1 VVGVGL
7 SDGGFFPQTWR
18 WTTLAVLAAAG
29 AVLMLSD
36 RVVLSRREV
45 TAVSILLALAG
56 WNLLSWAWSS
66 TPALAGPEAER
77 GLLYASALLA
87 FLVVYDG
94 RDAVP
99 VLFGLLAASTFL
111 SAWALGDHATSTA
124 GPGPL
129 VGPLGYANGAGEVA
143 AVGIVVAA
151 GLGLEWT
158 GCGRRLAVLA
168 PLALLVPTLA
178 LAESSG
184 AALATVAGLCV
195 LAFASRDRA
204 RRPAIVVA
212 CVAGTIVAAVAL
224 VAAFG
229 RENIRW
235 SYWNAALHDYA
246 AHPVLGSGAGSFG
259 RYWAAHKTTNLG
271 ALDAHSLFVE
281 SLAELGLV
289 GLALVIAYLVTVFLA
304 ARENTG
310 RWRAVTTAAF
320 ATYVVHTGV
329 DWDWELPATTLPG
342 VVLAGMLLAGS
353 RSAGA
358 KRLSEDRRLVL
369 AVAVAAFAILALVRL
384 KTAPGT

>member
-1 VVGVGL
+1 VGL

-18 WTTLAVLAAAG
+18 WTTLALLAAAG

-45 TAVSILLALAG
+45 AAVSILLALAG

-77 GLLYASALLA
+77 ALLYASVLLA
-87 FLVVYDG
+87 FLVVF
-94 RDAVP
+94 DARATMPLLV
-99 VLFGLLAASTFL
+99 GLLAASTFL

-143 AVGIVVAA
+143 AVGIVIAV
-151 GLGLEWT
+151 GLGFEWS
-158 GCGRRLAVLA
+158 GGRRLAVLT

-195 LAFASRDRA
+195 LAVASRHRA

-212 CVAGTIVAAVAL
+212 GVAGTIVAAVAL
-224 VAAFG
+224 IAAFG
-229 RENIRW
+229 RGNIRW

-246 AHPVLGSGAGSFG
+246 ARPVFGSGAGSFG
-259 RYWAAHKTTNLG
+259 RYWAAHKTTRLG

-289 GLALVIAYLVTVFLA
+289 GLALVAAYLVTVFLA
-304 ARENTG
+304 ARDNAG

-320 ATYVVHTGV
+320 ATYVVHTAI

-342 VVLAGMLLAGS
+342 IVLAGMLLGGA
-353 RSAGA
+353 RPTGA

>member
-1 VVGVGL
+1 MVGVGL

-45 TAVSILLALAG
+45 VAVSILLALAG
-56 WNLLSWAWSS
+56 WNLLSWAWST
-66 TPALAGPEAER
+66 TPSLAGPEAER
-77 GLLYASALLA
+77 ALLYASALLG
-87 FLVVYDG
+87 FLVVFET
-94 RDAVP
+94 RATLAV
-99 VLFGLLAASTFL
+99 LTGLLAASTFL
-111 SAWALGDHATSTA
+111 SAWALADHASSTA
-124 GPGPL
+124 APGPL

-143 AVGIVVAA
+143 ALGIVVAV
-151 GLGLEWT
+151 GLGLELSGGT
-158 GCGRRLAVLA
+158 RLAVLA
-168 PLALLVPTLA
+168 PLAVLVPTLA

-184 AALATVAGLCV
+184 AALATAAGLAIIA
-195 LAFASRDRA
+195 LASRNRV

-212 CVAGTIVAAVAL
+212 CVAGAIVAAAAL
-224 VAAFG
+224 IASLG
-229 RENIRW
+229 RDNIRR

-259 RYWAAHKTTNLG
+259 RYWALHKTTKLG
-271 ALDAHSLFVE
+271 ALDAHSLFLE

-289 GLALVIAYLVTVFLA
+289 GLALVVAYLVTVLLA
-304 ARENTG
+304 ARAGGG

-320 ATYVVHTGV
+320 ATYVVHTGI

-342 VVLAGMLLAGS
+342 IVLAGMLLAGG
-353 RSAGA
+353 RDERAT
-358 KRLSEDRRLVL
+358 RLSEDRRLAL
-369 AVAVAAFAILALVRL
+369 AVAVAAFAVLALVRL

>member
-1 VVGVGL
+1 MVGVGL

-45 TAVSILLALAG
+45 TSVSILLAFAG
-56 WNLLSWAWSS
+56 WNLVSWAWSS

-77 GLLYASALLA
+77 ALLYASALLA
-87 FLVVYDG
+87 FLVVF
-94 RDAVP
+94 DARATVP
-99 VLFGLLAASTFL
+99 VLIGLLGASTFL
-111 SAWALGDHATSTA
+111 SAWALGDHASSTA
-124 GPGPL
+124 APGPL
-129 VGPLGYANGAGEVA
+129 VGPLGYANGAAEVA
-143 AVGIVVAA
+143 AVGIVVAV
-151 GLGLEWT
+151 GLGLEWS
-158 GCGRRLAVLA
+158 GGGRLAVLL
-168 PLALLVPTLA
+168 PLAILVPTLA

-195 LAFASRDRA
+195 LALASRDRM
-204 RRPAIVVA
+204 RRPAIALA
-212 CVAGTIVAAVAL
+212 CVAGAIVAAVAL
-224 VAAFG
+224 IGALG
-229 RENIRW
+229 RGNIRW

-259 RYWAAHKTTNLG
+259 RYWALHKTTKLG

-289 GLALVIAYLVTVFLA
+289 GLGLVVAYLVTVFLA
-304 ARENTG
+304 ARENAG

-342 VVLAGMLLAGS
+342 IVLAGMLLAGA
-353 RSAGA
+353 RPAGA